1 MGFLSGYKTKI
12 MAAVAILTG
21 MVGVLTGDQSL
32 IQFFGEAKES
42 IAILWAGATALFLRW
57 GIDKV

>member
-1 MGFLSGYKTKI
+1 